1 MLSLVTV
8 LPAAAQ
14 AKKTD
19 KPAADAKQGAEKKYH
34 IDGTIKSV
42 SLAAHSAT
50 IDAKAIPGFMGA
62 MAMPYMF
69 KDSVA
74 LSKLKVGDHITGDL
88 VVTGGKTLVDNVKV
102 EAAAGAAGAMKKDST
117 KKS

>member
-1 MLSLVTV
+1 MWPGPTCS
-8 LPAAAQ
+8 
-14 AKKTD
+14 
-19 KPAADAKQGAEKKYH
+19 
-34 IDGTIKSV
+34 SV
-42 SLAAHSAT
+42 SGTSLTRPTPSSGPGDRYRQASLEQST
-50 IDAKAIPGFMGA
+50 GQSNTIPGFMGA

-88 VVTGGKTLVDNVKV
+88 VVTGGKTLVDNVVVDK
-102 EAAAGAAGAMKKDST
+102 GATGAMKKDST